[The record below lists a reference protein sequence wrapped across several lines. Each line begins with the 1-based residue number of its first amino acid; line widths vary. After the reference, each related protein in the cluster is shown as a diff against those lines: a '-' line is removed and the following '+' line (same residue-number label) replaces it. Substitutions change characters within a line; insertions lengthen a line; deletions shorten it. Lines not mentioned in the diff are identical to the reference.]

1 MYVRAF
7 YLFNNFYVDTE
18 EVGMV
23 FPSGEWSVWG
33 HYDVMR
39 VEKIEGADLEKCSR
53 IIEEK
58 RIEYIQG
65 NSNLRVITCFP
76 RDEDADQKIWDQDHS
91 LYCFISLIRLR
102 NREDVKKVLSDFP
115 KAVYYDSLDHR
126 DLISVYKFSSYIEGI
141 NYIED
146 VQKNATVYKMYTI
159 SMIKESELREL
170 CEGTIS
176 IQEET
181 VDVRLFM
188 EMKDRQEAEHFIS
201 KIKDEFPSK
210 DQKEFRIYYN
220 VLGDNDVQVEIDN
233 INIVELLRLYK
244 SGNLLTHSNPRYR
257 KAIFNVETKIMKH
270 MEVAAVESGR

>member
-7 YLFNNFYVDTE
+7 YLFNNFYVDDE
-18 EVGMV
+18 EDGIS

-58 RIEYIQG
+58 RVEYIQG

-76 RDEDADQKIWDQDHS
+76 SDEEADRKIWDQDHS
-91 LYCFISLIRLR
+91 PYCFISLIRLR
-102 NREDVKKVLSDFP
+102 DKKDVKKALYDFP
-115 KAVYYDSLDHR
+115 NAVYYDSLDHS

-141 NYIED
+141 NYIEN
-146 VQKNATVYKMYTI
+146 VQRNAIVYKMYTI
-159 SMIKESELREL
+159 SMIRESELEEL
-170 CEGTIS
+170 CEGTMS
-176 IQEET
+176 IQEEK

-188 EMKDRQEAEHFIS
+188 EMKDRQEAERFIS
-201 KIKDEFPSK
+201 EIKKEFPSK
-210 DQKEFRIYYN
+210 VEKEFRTYYN
-220 VLGDNDVQVEIDN
+220 VLGDNDVQVEIDD
-233 INIVELLRLYK
+233 INIVELIKLYK
-244 SGNLLTHSNPRYR
+244 RGNLLTHSNPRYR

-270 MEVAAVESGR
+270 MEVAAVESER